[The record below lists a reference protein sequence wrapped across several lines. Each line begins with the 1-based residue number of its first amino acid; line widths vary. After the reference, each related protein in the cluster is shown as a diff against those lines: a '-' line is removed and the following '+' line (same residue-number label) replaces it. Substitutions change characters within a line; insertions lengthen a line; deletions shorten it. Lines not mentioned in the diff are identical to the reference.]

1 MRVLQ
6 DLVNVRVF
14 RLSGFET
21 PAKDKRGFWAARR
34 RAVGGRTLEESDD
47 DDDDEESAADEDM
60 AMEDE
65 LPEVGG
71 GRGQGRLPETTLQ
84 PISFHT
90 LPRMVMDSLTFAY
103 WAQTCLDMTPGF
115 GQLCNDMVLQKIGY
129 IGICHSEQQR
139 QYIEENA
146 IKEILEAMKNADSK
160 VYQVAYAKE
169 IQEIQEEQTTKQGMK
184 RAADTEAPAR
194 GKTPKA
200 AKAEPS
206 AAGAGTSSELSS
218 ALQQMLAAAKG
229 GQSE

>member
-1 MRVLQ
+1 M
-6 DLVNVRVF
+6 RVF

-34 RAVGGRTLEESDD
+34 RAVGGRTLEESCSES
-47 DDDDEESAADEDM
+47 DDEESAADE
-60 AMEDE
+60 EGE

-90 LPRMVMDSLTFAY
+90 LPRMVIDSLTFAY

-169 IQEIQEEQTTKQGMK
+169 IQEEQTTKQGMK
-184 RAADTEAPAR
+184 RAADTEAPAG

-229 GQSE
+229 GKSE